1 MCGYSL
7 FTNCSFDSSQEEHNF
22 YRGVDCLK
30 NFWPDLV
37 KHAAV
42 IINYEKK
49 EMLPM
54 TDEDIESYNDQT
66 FYQICKKEF
75 YDADDRKEDSDYSSN
90 SDRIG
95 EEFDDR

>member
-1 MCGYSL
+1 
-7 FTNCSFDSSQEEHNF
+7 
-22 YRGVDCLK
+22 
-30 NFWPDLV
+30 
-37 KHAAV
+37 
-42 IINYEKK
+42 
-49 EMLPM
+49 MLPM

-66 FYQICKKEF
+66 FYHICKKEF